1 MVCTFFG
8 HADAP
13 PNLQERLE
21 ILLTDYIPHHDATVF
36 YVGHHGNFDAMVKT
50 TLQKLKPLYPHIE
63 YAVVLAYLP
72 YDKKQGY
79 QNDTIFPETLENVPP
94 KYAIDRRNRWMIKQS
109 DTVFTYVSY
118 KISRT
123 ARWRE
128 YARKQGKIMVD
139 VI

>member
-8 HADAP
+8 HTDAP

-21 ILLTDYIPHHDATVF
+21 KLLTDYILHHHATVF
-36 YVGHHGNFDAMVKT
+36 YVGHNGNFDAMVKT
-50 TLQKLKPLYPHIE
+50 TLQKLKPLYPLE
-63 YAVVLAYLP
+63 YTVVLAYLP
-72 YDKKQGY
+72 YDKKQEY
-79 QNDTIFPETLENVPP
+79 QNDTIFPEALENVPP

-109 DTVFTYVSY
+109 DMVFTYVSY

-123 ARWRE
+123 AHWRE
-128 YARKQGKIMVD
+128 YAKKKGKITVD